1 MSVKNEIDAST
12 SQKPSTQ
19 TKIPPVTA
27 MHTAK
32 PAPPALPDNDPCSY
46 EQSAGMCLHDRI
58 PEVVKKLVALWQTK
72 SGRTNYCFDHIGP
85 VPIPSHQ
92 AIINI
97 IYLIRQLL
105 FPGYFTTTKL
115 HASNLEYYIGKET
128 TELYERLTEQI
139 TMAIRHDCRR
149 TNLPCT
155 KCEER
160 SHHLALTFIKALPL
174 ITETLA
180 ADIRATLT
188 GDPATSSSD
197 EVIFSY
203 PGLLAISIFRM
214 AHELFLLKVP
224 IIPRIMTEHAH
235 SLTGIDIHPGAT
247 IGPGLFIDH
256 GTGVVIGET
265 TIIGTNV
272 RIYQGVTLGALSL
285 PRDAGVKLQQVKRHP
300 TIEDEVIIYANA
312 IILGGDTVIG
322 KRSIIGGNIWLTA
335 SVPPDTRVMLK
346 RPELIFSEKK

>member
-1 MSVKNEIDAST
+1 MAIPKDQQSV
-12 SQKPSTQ
+12 
-19 TKIPPVTA
+19 IPTFDSCDQN
-27 MHTAK
+27 HGG
-32 PAPPALPDNDPCSY
+32 NI
-46 EQSAGMCLHDRI
+46 CLHDQI
-58 PEVVKKLVALWQTK
+58 PAVVKQLVALWQTK
-72 SGRTNYCFDHIGP
+72 SGQSGNCFDHIGP

-92 AIINI
+92 AIIDI
-97 IYLIRQLL
+97 IYQARQLL
-105 FPGYFTTTKL
+105 FPGYFTQTKL
-115 HASNLEYYIGKET
+115 HASNLEYYIGQEA

-149 TNLPCT
+149 TNLACSN
-155 KCEER
+155 CEER
-160 SHHLALTFIKALPL
+160 GHLLALSFIKTLPQ
-174 ITETLA
+174 ITATLT
-180 ADIRATLT
+180 ADIRATLA
-188 GDPATSSSD
+188 GDPATNSAD

-203 PGLLAISIFRM
+203 PGLLATSIFRM

-265 TIIGTNV
+265 TIIGADV
-272 RIYQGVTLGALSL
+272 RLYQGVTLGALSL

-312 IILGGDTVIG
+312 IILGGETVIG
-322 KRSIIGGNIWLTA
+322 RRSIIGGNIWLTE

-346 RPELIFSEKK
+346 RPELIFSGKKEKTGRK